1 MILIRMQGTF
11 EFMSDALLRATE
23 VDASYLQSPVDDLL
37 SFYYTLQWAAV
48 FHNGEFTTGKDVP
61 SYLRVLREDIS
72 GDQRARTTTTY
83 TITTSV
89 ALEVDEYGQF
99 LVDCHPFLRNWHS
112 SLRDLVH
119 KWTRTQSWFK
129 KSGMKESGSMYPS
142 LFLWLA
148 VEGVAQLAELVDKH
162 TSRM

>member
-1 MILIRMQGTF
+1 MQGTF
-11 EFMSDALLRATE
+11 EFMSDDLLRATE
-23 VDASYLQSPVDDLL
+23 GDTSYLQSPVDDLF

-61 SYLRVLREDIS
+61 SYLRGLRKDIS
-72 GDQRARTTTTY
+72 GDQRARATY
-83 TITTSV
+83 TIITTV
-89 ALEVDEYGQF
+89 ALEVDECGQF
-99 LVDCHPFLRNWHS
+99 LVDCHPFLRNWHF

-148 VEGVAQLAELVDKH
+148 AEGVAQLAELVDTH
-162 TSRM
+162 ISHM